1 MMMKKQNFSK
11 REDTVLEEKNK
22 SNNTYEQ
29 TFDIIKEM
37 NDISFYD
44 NKKSQI
50 SHIINILDKTK
61 EKKRYS
67 ISNKS
72 I

>member
-1 MMMKKQNFSK
+1 
-11 REDTVLEEKNK
+11 
-22 SNNTYEQ
+22 
-29 TFDIIKEM
+29 M